1 MYHSFTRTLT
11 LGIIKLFRLPAIKKI
26 LNNSL
31 VQWFYHFS
39 KHKTMEAHGK
49 SFLLLLLR
57 AIKEAYFD
65 DGLQEHVKDDYYTIG
80 LIMGR

>member
-1 MYHSFTRTLT
+1 
-11 LGIIKLFRLPAIKKI
+11 
-26 LNNSL
+26 
-31 VQWFYHFS
+31 
-39 KHKTMEAHGK
+39 MEAHGK

-80 LIMGR
+80 LIMDR